1 MVNFVLSSLPTYYMS
16 ALKLPKKV
24 TQHINCA
31 RGGGGGAWS
40 HQSVIAWDLVC
51 KPNKGWGAWSYQFVI
66 PKHSLLLKH
75 LSFF

>member
-1 MVNFVLSSLPTYYMS
+1 MVNSVLSSLPTYYMS

-24 TQHINCA
+24 TQHINCE
-31 RGGGGGAWS
+31 GGGGAWS
-40 HQSVIAWDLVC
+40 YQS
-51 KPNKGWGAWSYQFVI
+51 VI